1 MEKKP
6 NLVNVVGFFFS
17 LHRERVRLAYLE
29 SGHTSL
35 RNDTTYEPHERR
47 SEAEPLLHSS

>member
-1 MEKKP
+1 MLL
-6 NLVNVVGFFFS
+6 NFSFS

-29 SGHTSL
+29 SGHTSS
-35 RNDTTYEPHERR
+35 RNGTTYEPHERR